1 MKTISITTQ
10 CFNEEENVEI
20 LYERVR
26 IQMAKIGKYKYEHIF
41 IDNHST
47 DRTVEIL
54 KRIAA
59 ADPNVRIIVNARN
72 FGQIRSP
79 MHASLQAR
87 GDAVIGI
94 VSDLQDPPEM
104 IPDFIREWENGYL
117 MVLATKTASHEH
129 TLLYW
134 MRTQYYKMINRMA
147 DAPTFENVT
156 GFGIYDKRVMDTVR
170 SLKDPYPYFRGLIAD
185 LGFSYKLIPYTQ
197 PRRSRGV
204 TKNNFYTLYD
214 MAMLGIVNLS
224 KVPLRLATMAGFLFS
239 IISFFVATGYLLYKL
254 LFWHSF
260 DVGIAPLVIG
270 LFFLGSIQ
278 LLSLGIL
285 GEYVGAIYTHV
296 RQHPYVI
303 EQERVNFENELGAP
317 RQTPIRLSE
326 EPAPTGEAR

>member
-10 CFNEEENVEI
+10 CFNEEANVEEV
-20 LYERVR
+20 YRRVR
-26 IQMAKIGKYKYEHIF
+26 AQMALVGRYKYEHIF

-54 KRIAA
+54 KGIAA
-59 ADPNVRIIVNARN
+59 VDTNVRIIVNARN

-79 MHASLQAR
+79 MHASLQAQ
-87 GDAVIGI
+87 GDAIIGI

-129 TLLYW
+129 SVMYW
-134 MRTQYYKMINRMA
+134 LRSQYYKLINRLA
-147 DAPTFENVT
+147 SVPTFENVT
-156 GFGIYDKRVMDTVR
+156 GFGLYDKRVMDTVR
-170 SLKDPYPYFRGLIAD
+170 SLKDPYPYFRGLISD

-197 PRRSRGV
+197 PRRQRGV

-224 KVPLRLATMAGFLFS
+224 KIPLRMATMAGFIFAFFS
-239 IISFFVATGYLLYKL
+239 FLIAIGYLFYKL
-254 LFWHSF
+254 IHWNSF
-260 DVGIAPLVIG
+260 NVGMAPLVIG
-270 LFFLGSIQ
+270 LFFIGSIQ

-296 RQHPYVI
+296 RQHPYVV
-303 EQERVNFENELGAP
+303 EQERVNFEHEPGLPAVKEP
-317 RQTPIRLSE
+317 TPPSH
-326 EPAPTGEAR
+326 